1 MSTIGDRELGTIASW
16 LHGLSQRQD
25 AISNNIANIDTPGY
39 QRQEVAFE
47 TALQREIGTGAQEM
61 TTTDPR
67 HITAGSK
74 LRGALGIDP
83 AQALTSSRLD
93 QNSVDIDQEM
103 ISLAD
108 TQMRYQAASTA
119 LSQKLS
125 ILRDVIRS

>member
-1 MSTIGDRELGTIASW
+1 MNPIGDRELGTISSW
-16 LHGLSQRQD
+16 LNGLSRRQD

-39 QRQEVAFE
+39 QHQEVAFE
-47 TALQREIGTGAQEM
+47 TALQREIGTSSQGLA
-61 TTTDPR
+61 TTDPR

-74 LRGALGIDP
+74 MRNSLGIDP

-93 QNSVDIDQEM
+93 QNNVDIDQEM

>member
-1 MSTIGDRELGTIASW
+1 VNPIGDKELGTIAAW
-16 LHGLSQRQD
+16 LNGLSQRQD

-39 QRQEVAFE
+39 QRQDVAFE
-47 TALQREIGTGAQEM
+47 TALQRQIGAGSQDL

-74 LRGALGIDP
+74 MRNTLGIDP
-83 AQALTSSRLD
+83 AQTLTSSRLD
-93 QNSVDIDQEM
+93 QNNVDIDQEM
-103 ISLAD
+103 ISLSD

-119 LSQKLS
+119 LTQKLS

>member
-1 MSTIGDRELGTIASW
+1 MNPIGDRELGTIASW
-16 LHGLSQRQD
+16 LSGLSRRQD

-39 QRQEVAFE
+39 QHQEVPFE
-47 TALQREIGTGAQEM
+47 TALQRQIGTGTQELS
-61 TTTDPR
+61 TTDPR

-74 LRGALGIDP
+74 MRNTLGIDP
-83 AQALTSSRLD
+83 AQGLTSSRLD
-93 QNSVDIDQEM
+93 QNNVDIDQEM

-119 LSQKLS
+119 LTQKLS